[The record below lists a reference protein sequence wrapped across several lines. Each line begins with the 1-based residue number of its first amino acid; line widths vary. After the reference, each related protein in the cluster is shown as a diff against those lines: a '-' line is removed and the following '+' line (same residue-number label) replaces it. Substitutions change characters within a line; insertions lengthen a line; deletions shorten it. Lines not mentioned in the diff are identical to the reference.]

1 MFSVFFLNFA
11 ADSTIFMTMKY
22 LVSFIL
28 AVLLLSS
35 CGDKNNSK
43 ATPVTSDKEIAVETD
58 SPEISK
64 ENRQNKEYLISRVKQ
79 IYKDVFQY
87 YNDSIDNESIPQ
99 NSPDENYCTKGWN
112 TILAKVSEFDQIH
125 NPDDIGFFDAD
136 YWVMGNDYMD
146 LSVSDIEVVSFEK
159 DKAKVELN
167 LHNCGSITRVRLDM
181 KFVNGNWF
189 IDNFIDV
196 SNDID
201 WKKEM
206 EDYVK

>member
-1 MFSVFFLNFA
+1 
-11 ADSTIFMTMKY
+11 MKY
-22 LVSFIL
+22 LASLIL
-28 AVLLLSS
+28 ALLLLCS

-43 ATPVTSDKEIAVETD
+43 TTSVLSDTEVAAESTTPGV
-58 SPEISK
+58 SK
-64 ENRQNKEYLISRVKQ
+64 ENRQNKDYLISRVNH
-79 IYKDVFQY
+79 IYNDVFQN

-112 TILAKVSEFDQIH
+112 TLLAKVSEFDQIH

-146 LSVSDIEVVSFEK
+146 LSVSDIEVVEFEK

-181 KFVNGNWF
+181 KFVEGDWF
-189 IDNFIDV
+189 IDNFVDV

-201 WKKEM
+201 WKKDM